1 MLFNS
6 TVWTCA
12 LTSRPNLTY
21 AEALQSEKE
30 ARKSLKNFIYELKAP
45 IVYTASLT
53 KRARIADMVD
63 DVYNYMNVRYVK
75 EEEVF
80 ALQKVGDKEIWREC
94 EVLNVIGPTTDGSP
108 GQVDPFT
115 VTYRVKRID
124 TEKDEKPWIVT
135 AKQIRRRRS
144 SLSKEKLKLF
154 LKQCVE
160 CSDSG
165 LLIVKKSM
173 YEKHVVD
180 GGVRKFSDFF
190 VGKPPTFTLAKQLV
204 KKIEQ
209 QISKKKE
216 NKKPEKGK
224 HSTTDSGKK
233 NSKKKDAKQPEISN
247 FFTKNNDDNSVKKD
261 KTDEK
266 LEKEKHNSIA
276 LRDQMEQRRI
286 ERELKKKKAAEE
298 KERQRYELTM
308 AVSAMS
314 RTLNT
319 HREDLELQDQ
329 KLLPAGRTVSTL
341 IPNVYFGDSIAV
353 LEFLYS
359 FSNFLDDKD
368 KFKGGYSLAV
378 LERSLLCREFIGPL
392 GDMIQVLLGSIF
404 ALQIEEENEVEI
416 NYSNT
421 NLEFG
426 TMEYVRKATLAA
438 HWSGTYHPLALPEC
452 PMDATTISELLRIH
466 LLMSGAKV
474 NDECARWR
482 FQQRS
487 GYTHEDDPGLLLRIK
502 HSHILNALTTKT
514 VYELPLNDIL
524 TVLNCLVCQ
533 ILTYSSMRDVCEDR
547 LHLSQKA
554 KFEMRKVC
562 ATERK
567 RIHALGV
574 EQKEARKELK
584 RKFDEFVGSEDEKK
598 LFFEKL
604 TKDEEE
610 RTRRA
615 EVAGDRA
622 KHAFKEQVLKNRKD
636 IFSYQQLLGTD
647 RAYRSYWLFESLP
660 GLFIEHHPRGGQCL
674 EEPVKN
680 IPELAQST
688 PTDRYQII
696 KKLVMDKMKANDK
709 ENTVN
714 NGIVENGADNVTAG
728 GKEVTPALVASQR
741 ELLMCTGST
750 ETCPVHAKS
759 NGSVWSFLN
768 TEEELDEL
776 IRSLNSRG
784 LRERPLKDELEAE
797 RDLILDHIKDC
808 PVEQLQV
815 DDTNR
820 EARLKA
826 LTEKKYNSKAIEFP
840 EGTEISMIAETQ
852 LIDAILYM
860 EGQVTGGNLGSLK
873 VKDIGEWRTA
883 LLTRSYD
890 MQCDGLKWGPEN
902 QFTEGKSGFN
912 ICSSLSLQVC
922 NTTTVMRNI
931 NSTLGWIDLI
941 YIKEVSRKIFFF
953 IQVLMFLLW

>member
-1 MLFNS
+1 MLLSS

-21 AEALQSEKE
+21 AEALRSEKN

-63 DVYNYMNVRYVK
+63 DVYNYMSVRFVK

-80 ALQKVGDKEIWREC
+80 AMQKVGDKEMWRKC
-94 EVLNVIGPTTDGSP
+94 EVLNVIGPKSHGSP
-108 GQVDPFT
+108 GQVDPNT
-115 VTYRVKRID
+115 VSYRVKRID

-135 AKQIRRRRS
+135 AKQIRRRRNN
-144 SLSKEKLKLF
+144 LNKEKLKLF

-160 CSDSG
+160 CNDTG
-165 LLIVKKSM
+165 LLTVKKSM
-173 YEKHVVD
+173 YEKHVID

-190 VGKPPTFTLAKQLV
+190 VGKPPTFALAKQL
-204 KKIEQ
+204 KKIEKEAQ
-209 QISKKKE
+209 TSKKKD
-216 NKKPEKGK
+216 NKKQEKAKPTTPE
-224 HSTTDSGKK
+224 SGKK
-233 NSKKKDAKQPEISN
+233 KNKKKDAKQPEISN
-247 FFTKNNDDNSVKKD
+247 FFTKDNGDTVKKD
-261 KTDEK
+261 KAEEK
-266 LEKEKHNSIA
+266 LEKEKSNSIA
-276 LRDQMEQRRI
+276 LRDQMEKRRI

-298 KERQRYELTM
+298 KERQRYELSV
-308 AVSAMS
+308 AVSAMT

-319 HREDLELQDQ
+319 QREDLELQDQ
-329 KLLPAGRTVSTL
+329 KLLPAGRPVSTL
-341 IPNVYFGDSIAV
+341 IPKEYFGDSIAV

-359 FSNFLDDKD
+359 FSNLLEDKD

-378 LERSLLCREFIGPL
+378 LERSLLKREFIGPL
-392 GDMIQVLLGSIF
+392 GDIIQVLLGSIF
-404 ALQIEEENEVEI
+404 TLQIEEQNEVEI

-426 TMEYVRKATLAA
+426 TMECVRKATLAA
-438 HWSGTYHPLALPEC
+438 HWSGTYHPLALPEM

-482 FQQRS
+482 VANRS
-487 GYTHEDDPGLLLRIK
+487 GYTHGDDPGLMLRIT

-547 LHLSQKA
+547 LDLSQKA
-554 KFEMRKVC
+554 KFEMRKVL
-562 ATERK
+562 AAERK
-567 RIHALGV
+567 RTHAMGV
-574 EQKEARKELK
+574 ELKEARKELK

-598 LFFEKL
+598 HFYEKL
-604 TKDEEE
+604 MKDEEE

-615 EVAGDRA
+615 DAVGERA
-622 KHAFKEQVLKNRKD
+622 KNTFKEQVLKNRKD
-636 IFSYQQLLGTD
+636 IFSYQSLLGTD

-660 GLFIEHHPRGGQCL
+660 GLFIEHHPRGGLCL
-674 EEPVKN
+674 VEPVKN

-688 PTDRYQII
+688 PADRNQII
-696 KKLVMDKMKANDK
+696 KKIVMDKMKANDK

-714 NGIVENGADNVTAG
+714 NGKVENGIDEVTAG
-728 GKEVTPALVASQR
+728 GKDVTPALVASQR
-741 ELLMCTGST
+741 ELLMCTGSA
-750 ETCPVHAKS
+750 ETCPVHARS
-759 NGSVWSFLN
+759 DSVWSYLN

-784 LRERPLKDELEAE
+784 IRERALKDELEAE

-826 LTEKKYNSKAIEFP
+826 LTEKKYNSRATEFP
-840 EGTEISMIAETQ
+840 EGTEIPMISETQ
-852 LIDAILYM
+852 LIDAILYL
-860 EGQVTGGNLGSLK
+860 EGQVTGGNLGSLM

-902 QFTEGKSGFN
+902 QFTEGKCGF
-912 ICSSLSLQVC
+912 
-922 NTTTVMRNI
+922 
-931 NSTLGWIDLI
+931 
-941 YIKEVSRKIFFF
+941 
-953 IQVLMFLLW
+953 

>member
-1 MLFNS
+1 
-6 TVWTCA
+6 
-12 LTSRPNLTY
+12 
-21 AEALQSEKE
+21 
-30 ARKSLKNFIYELKAP
+30 
-45 IVYTASLT
+45 
-53 KRARIADMVD
+53 
-63 DVYNYMNVRYVK
+63 MNVRYVK

-80 ALQKVGDKEIWREC
+80 AMQKVGDKEMWREC
-94 EVLNVIGPTTDGSP
+94 EVLNVIGPTTTEGSP
-108 GQVDPFT
+108 GQIDPST
-115 VTYRVKRID
+115 VSYRVKRID

-144 SLSKEKLKLF
+144 NLNKEKLKLF

-160 CSDSG
+160 CNDSG
-165 LLIVKKSM
+165 LLTVKKSM
-173 YEKHVVD
+173 YEKHVID

-190 VGKPPTFTLAKQLV
+190 VGKPPTFTLAKQLI
-204 KKIEQ
+204 KKIEKEQ
-209 QISKKKE
+209 QISKKKD
-216 NKKPEKGK
+216 NKKQEKAKASTPE
-224 HSTTDSGKK
+224 SGKK
-233 NSKKKDAKQPEISN
+233 KNKKKDAKQPEISN
-247 FFTKNNDDNSVKKD
+247 FFSKNNDDAVKKD
-261 KTDEK
+261 KTVEK
-266 LEKEKHNSIA
+266 LEKEKNNTIA
-276 LRDQMEQRRI
+276 LRDQMEKRRL

-298 KERQRYELTM
+298 KERQRYELSM
-308 AVSAMS
+308 AVSAMT

-329 KLLPAGRTVSTL
+329 KLLLAGRTVSTL
-341 IPNVYFGDSIAV
+341 IPKAYFGDSIAV

-359 FSNFLDDKD
+359 FSNLLEDKD
-368 KFKGGYSLAV
+368 KFKGGYSLAI
-378 LERSLLCREFIGPL
+378 LERSLLHREFIGPL
-392 GDMIQVLLGSIF
+392 GDIIQVLLGSIF

-421 NLEFG
+421 NFEFSA
-426 TMEYVRKATLAA
+426 MEYVRKATLAA
-438 HWSGTYHPLALPEC
+438 NWSGTYHPLALPEM
-452 PMDATTISELLRIH
+452 PMDATTITELLRIH

-482 FQQRS
+482 FQHRS
-487 GYTHEDDPGLLLRIK
+487 GYTHEDDPGLMLRIK
-502 HSHILNALTTKT
+502 HSHILSALTTKT

-547 LHLSQKA
+547 LDLSQKA

-562 ATERK
+562 AAERK
-567 RIHALGV
+567 RTHALGA
-574 EQKEARKELK
+574 EQKEARKEMK

-598 LFFEKL
+598 QFYEKL

-615 EVAGDRA
+615 DAVGDRA
-622 KHAFKEQVLKNRKD
+622 KNTFKEQVLKNRKD
-636 IFSYQQLLGTD
+636 IFSYQSLLGTD

-674 EEPVKN
+674 AEPVKN

-688 PTDRYQII
+688 ATDRNQII
-696 KKLVMDKMKANDK
+696 KKMVMDKMKANDK

-714 NGIVENGADNVTAG
+714 NGIVENGIDVDTAG
-728 GKEVTPALVASQR
+728 CKEVTPAVVVSQR

-759 NGSVWSFLN
+759 NGSVWTFLN

-784 LRERPLKDELEAE
+784 IRERALKDELEAE

-826 LTEKKYNSKAIEFP
+826 LTEKKYNSRATEFP
-840 EGTEISMIAETQ
+840 EGTEITMIAETQ
-852 LIDAILYM
+852 LIDAILYL

-873 VKDIGEWRTA
+873 VKDISEWRTA
-883 LLTRSYD
+883 LLTRTYD

-912 ICSSLSLQVC
+912 ICSSLSLHVC
-922 NTTTVMRNI
+922 DTNYIAAIR
-931 NSTLGWIDLI
+931 SLGWIGLQ
-941 YIKEVSRKIFFF
+941 SFFFF
-953 IQVLMFLLW
+953 IKFMC